1 MTTATRD
8 PQQIEERKV
17 LARVLRAIIKRR
29 LTALALFTLE
39 SLKPLSFIASQSLIV
54 FGPLIRAVLSVADY
68 DIFVRAIENR
78 DNIEWMIQQLETVE
92 ERQAFFGGGMAN
104 RSNNES

>member
-1 MTTATRD
+1 MITQIRD
-8 PQQIEERKV
+8 TEKIEQRKV
-17 LARVLRAIIKRR
+17 LARVLRAIVKRR

-68 DIFVRAIENR
+68 DIFVRAIEDR
-78 DNIEWMIQQLETVE
+78 DNIEWMIQQLETIE

-104 RSNNES
+104 RSNDES

>member
-1 MTTATRD
+1 MTTAMRD
-8 PQQIEERKV
+8 RQQLEERKV

-78 DNIEWMIQQLETVE
+78 DNIEWMIQQLETVK
-92 ERQAFFGGGMAN
+92 ERRAFFGGDMAN
-104 RSNNES
+104 RSSNEN

>member
-1 MTTATRD
+1 MTTAMRNR
-8 PQQIEERKV
+8 QQLEERKV

-104 RSNNES
+104 RPSNES

>member
-8 PQQIEERKV
+8 PQQIEQRKV
-17 LARVLRAIIKRR
+17 LGKVLRAIIKRR

-39 SLKPLSFIASQSLIV
+39 SLKPLSFIASQVLIV
-54 FGPLIRAVLSVADY
+54 FGPLIRTFLSVADY
-68 DIFVRAIENR
+68 DVFIHAIQDR
-78 DNIEWMIQQLETVE
+78 DNIEWMIQQLEIVE

-104 RSNNES
+104 QSNNES

>member
-1 MTTATRD
+1 MTTAMRD

-17 LARVLRAIIKRR
+17 LARVLRAIVKRR

-39 SLKPLSFIASQSLIV
+39 SLKPLSFIAAQSLIV
-54 FGPLIRAVLSVADY
+54 FGPLIRAALSVADY

-92 ERQAFFGGGMAN
+92 ERQAFFGAGMAN

>member
-1 MTTATRD
+1 MTTAME
-8 PQQIEERKV
+8 QRKV
-17 LARVLRAIIKRR
+17 LARVLRAIVKRR

-39 SLKPLSFIASQSLIV
+39 SLKPLSFLASQALIV

-78 DNIEWMIQQLETVE
+78 DNIEWMIQQLEAVE
-92 ERQAFFGGGMAN
+92 EKQGFFGGGM
-104 RSNNES
+104 SDQSSNES

>member
-8 PQQIEERKV
+8 RQQIEERKV
-17 LARVLRAIIKRR
+17 LAIVLRAIIKRR

-54 FGPLIRAVLSVADY
+54 FGPLIRAVLAVADY
-68 DIFVRAIENR
+68 DVFVRAIEDR
-78 DNIEWMIQQLETVE
+78 DNIEWMIRQLEAVE
-92 ERQAFFGGGMAN
+92 ERRSFFGGGGA
-104 RSNNES
+104 NESSNKS

>member
-1 MTTATRD
+1 MTTAARD

-39 SLKPLSFIASQSLIV
+39 SLKPVSFIASQSLIV

-68 DIFVRAIENR
+68 YIFVRAIEKR

-92 ERQAFFGGGMAN
+92 ERQAFFGGGTAN
-104 RSNNES
+104 RSNNEN

>member
-1 MTTATRD
+1 MTTQIRD
-8 PQQIEERKV
+8 AEKIEQRKV
-17 LARVLRAIIKRR
+17 LARVLRAIVKRR

-68 DIFVRAIENR
+68 DVFVRAIEDR
-78 DNIEWMIQQLETVE
+78 DNIEWMIQQLEIVE
-92 ERQAFFGGGMAN
+92 EKQAFFGGGTAN
-104 RSNNES
+104 RSNNEN